1 VGRVSMSVVTYD
13 RAYRTKLS
21 EELLFSYN
29 DRDISIP
36 KETLEELCKRILLE
50 LVALQRLVSLV
61 YVVLTR

>member
-13 RAYRTKLS
+13 SVDRTKS
-21 EELLFSYN
+21 SKELLFSYN

-36 KETLEELCKRILLE
+36 KENLEELCKRILLE

-61 YVVLTR
+61 YVVHTR